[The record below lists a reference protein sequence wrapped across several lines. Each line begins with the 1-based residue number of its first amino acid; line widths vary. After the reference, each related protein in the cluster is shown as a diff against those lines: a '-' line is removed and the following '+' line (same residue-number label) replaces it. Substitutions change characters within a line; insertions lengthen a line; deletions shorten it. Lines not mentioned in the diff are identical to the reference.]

1 MGASA
6 QNVDFSNVKEASGFN
21 RSRIKAGDYLA
32 KIKGVEDAK
41 AKDGIHQYLFS
52 LQIVDKPSSV
62 FPYYCKLQENQL
74 WKLRNLFIAAGKTV
88 PKKKVKV
95 DPNQIVGKLIGVTIE
110 DDEYEGK
117 EQSGVEGVFPAS
129 DLGDDASVPDS
140 SDDDEV
146 EVQGS
151 DDDDDLD
158 LDEPVPATKSKSA
171 PEPEE
176 DEEDEEEEE
185 EEAEEEAEDELAG
198 LDRNELKARI
208 KKHQPDAKFRTSQSD
223 DDLRDILRKL
233 EAAPATSADEDID
246 DLDVDDL

>member
-41 AKDGIHQYLFS
+41 AKDGVHQYLFS
-52 LQIVDKPSSV
+52 IQIVDKPGSV

-117 EQSGVEGVFPAS
+117 ERSEVEGVFPAS
-129 DLGDDASVPDS
+129 DLGDDASVPDRDEDDAEDQV
-140 SDDDEV
+140 DDD
-146 EVQGS
+146 G
-151 DDDDDLD
+151 DDLD
-158 LDEPVPATKSKSA
+158 LDESAPKAKAA
-171 PEPEE
+171 PEPE
-176 DEEDEEEEE
+176 DDEEE
-185 EEAEEEAEDELAG
+185 EEAEEEPADELAG

-208 KKHQPDAKFRTSQSD
+208 KKHQPDVKFRTSQSD
-223 DDLRDILRKL
+223 DDLRDILQKL
-233 EAAPATSADEDID
+233 EAAPASSADEDID

>member
-1 MGASA
+1 M
-6 QNVDFSNVKEASGFN
+6 
-21 RSRIKAGDYLA
+21 
-32 KIKGVEDAK
+32 EDAK
-41 AKDGIHQYLFS
+41 AKDGVHQYLFS
-52 LQIVDKPSSV
+52 IQIVDKPGSV

-117 EQSGVEGVFPAS
+117 EQSTVEGVFPAS

-140 SDDDEV
+140 SGDDEV

-158 LDEPVPATKSKSA
+158 LDEPAPATKSKPA

-176 DEEDEEEEE
+176 DEE
-185 EEAEEEAEDELAG
+185 EEAEEEAEEEPADELAG
-198 LDRNELKARI
+198 LDRNALKARI
-208 KKHQPDAKFRTSQSD
+208 KKHQPDVKFRTSQSD

-233 EAAPATSADEDID
+233 EAAPAALADEDID

>member
-41 AKDGIHQYLFS
+41 AKDGVHQYLFS
-52 LQIVDKPSSV
+52 IQIVDKPSSV

-129 DLGDDASVPDS
+129 DLGDDASVPDRDEDEAEDQV
-140 SDDDEV
+140 DDD
-146 EVQGS
+146 G
-151 DDDDDLD
+151 DDLD
-158 LDEPVPATKSKSA
+158 LDEPAPKAKAA
-171 PEPEE
+171 PEPE
-176 DEEDEEEEE
+176 DDEEEEE
-185 EEAEEEAEDELAG
+185 EEEEPADELAG

-208 KKHQPDAKFRTSQSD
+208 KKHQPDVKFRTSQSD

-233 EAAPATSADEDID
+233 EAAPAASADEDID

>member
-6 QNVDFSNVKEASGFN
+6 QNVDFSNVKEASGFD
-21 RSRIKAGDYLA
+21 RRRIKAGDYLA

-41 AKDGIHQYLFS
+41 AKDGVHQYLFS
-52 LQIVDKPSSV
+52 IQIVDKPSSV

-117 EQSGVEGVFPAS
+117 EQSTVEGVFPAS

-158 LDEPVPATKSKSA
+158 LDEPAPATKSKPA

-176 DEEDEEEEE
+176 DEE
-185 EEAEEEAEDELAG
+185 EEAEEEAEEEPADELAG
-198 LDRNELKARI
+198 LDRNALKARI
-208 KKHQPDAKFRTSQSD
+208 KKHQPDVKFRTSQSD

-233 EAAPATSADEDID
+233 EAAPAASADEDID

>member
-41 AKDGIHQYLFS
+41 AKDGVHQYLFS
-52 LQIVDKPSSV
+52 IQIVDKPGSV

-117 EQSGVEGVFPAS
+117 EQSTVEGVFPAS

-158 LDEPVPATKSKSA
+158 LDEPAPATKSK
-171 PEPEE
+171 PEP
-176 DEEDEEEEE
+176 EE
-185 EEAEEEAEDELAG
+185 EEAEEEAEEDEEAEEEPADVAG
-198 LDRNELKARI
+198 LDRNALKARI
-208 KKHQPDAKFRTSQSD
+208 KKHQPDVKFRTSQSD

-233 EAAPATSADEDID
+233 EAAPAASADEDID

>member
-41 AKDGIHQYLFS
+41 AKDGVHQYLFS
-52 LQIVDKPSSV
+52 IQIVDKPSSV

-129 DLGDDASVPDS
+129 DLGDDASVPDR
-140 SDDDEV
+140 DEDEAEDQV
-146 EVQGS
+146 
-151 DDDDDLD
+151 DDLD
-158 LDEPVPATKSKSA
+158 LDEPAPKAKAA
-171 PEPEE
+171 PEPE
-176 DEEDEEEEE
+176 DNEEE
-185 EEAEEEAEDELAG
+185 EEAEEEPADELAG

-208 KKHQPDAKFRTSQSD
+208 KKHQPDVKFRTSQSD

-233 EAAPATSADEDID
+233 EAAPAASADEDID

>member
-41 AKDGIHQYLFS
+41 AKDGVHQYLFS
-52 LQIVDKPSSV
+52 IQIVDKPSSV

-117 EQSGVEGVFPAS
+117 EQSTVEGVFPAS

-158 LDEPVPATKSKSA
+158 LDEPAPATKSKPA

-176 DEEDEEEEE
+176 DEE
-185 EEAEEEAEDELAG
+185 EEAEEEAEEEPADELAG
-198 LDRNELKARI
+198 LDRNALKARI
-208 KKHQPDAKFRTSQSD
+208 KKHQPDVKFRTSQSD

-233 EAAPATSADEDID
+233 EAAPASSADEDID

>member
-41 AKDGIHQYLFS
+41 AKDGVHQYLFS
-52 LQIVDKPSSV
+52 IQIVDKPSSV

-129 DLGDDASVPDS
+129 DLGDDASVPDRDEDEAEDQV
-140 SDDDEV
+140 DDD
-146 EVQGS
+146 G
-151 DDDDDLD
+151 DDLD
-158 LDEPVPATKSKSA
+158 LDEPAPKAKAA
-171 PEPEE
+171 PEPE
-176 DEEDEEEEE
+176 DDEEE
-185 EEAEEEAEDELAG
+185 EEAEEEPADELAG

-208 KKHQPDAKFRTSQSD
+208 KKHQPDVKFRTSQSD

-233 EAAPATSADEDID
+233 EAAPAASADEDID

>member
-41 AKDGIHQYLFS
+41 AKDGVHQYLFS
-52 LQIVDKPSSV
+52 IQIVDKPSSV

-129 DLGDDASVPDS
+129 DLGDDASVPDRDEDEAEDQV
-140 SDDDEV
+140 DDD
-146 EVQGS
+146 G
-151 DDDDDLD
+151 DDLD
-158 LDEPVPATKSKSA
+158 LDEPAPKAKAA
-171 PEPEE
+171 PEPE
-176 DEEDEEEEE
+176 DDEEE
-185 EEAEEEAEDELAG
+185 EEAEEEPADELAG

-208 KKHQPDAKFRTSQSD
+208 KKHQPDVKFRTSQSD
-223 DDLRDILRKL
+223 DDLRDILQKL
-233 EAAPATSADEDID
+233 EAAPASSADEDID

>member
-41 AKDGIHQYLFS
+41 AKDGVHQYLFS
-52 LQIVDKPSSV
+52 IQIVDKPGSV

-117 EQSGVEGVFPAS
+117 ERSEVEGVFPAS
-129 DLGDDASVPDS
+129 DLGDDASVPDRDEDDAEDQV
-140 SDDDEV
+140 DDD
-146 EVQGS
+146 G
-151 DDDDDLD
+151 DDLD
-158 LDEPVPATKSKSA
+158 LDEPAPKAKAA
-171 PEPEE
+171 PEPE
-176 DEEDEEEEE
+176 DDEEE
-185 EEAEEEAEDELAG
+185 EEAEEEPADELAG

-208 KKHQPDAKFRTSQSD
+208 KKHQPDVKFRTSQSD
-223 DDLRDILRKL
+223 DDLRDILQKL
-233 EAAPATSADEDID
+233 EAAPASSADEDID

>member
-41 AKDGIHQYLFS
+41 AKDGVHQYLFS
-52 LQIVDKPSSV
+52 IQIVDKPGSV

-110 DDEYEGK
+110 DLEYEGK
-117 EQSGVEGVFPAS
+117 EQSTVEGVFPAS

-158 LDEPVPATKSKSA
+158 LDEPAPATKSKPA

-176 DEEDEEEEE
+176 DEG
-185 EEAEEEAEDELAG
+185 EEAEEEAEEEPADELAG
-198 LDRNELKARI
+198 LDRNALKARI
-208 KKHQPDAKFRTSQSD
+208 KKHQPDVKFRTSQSD

-233 EAAPATSADEDID
+233 EAAPAASADEDID